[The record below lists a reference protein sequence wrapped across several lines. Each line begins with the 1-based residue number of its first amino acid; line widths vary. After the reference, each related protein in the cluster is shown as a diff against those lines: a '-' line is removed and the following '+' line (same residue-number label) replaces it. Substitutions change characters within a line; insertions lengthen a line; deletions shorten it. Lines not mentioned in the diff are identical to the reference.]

1 MKISAIGIQKC
12 IATGLVESNL
22 TVYANVK
29 VPESL
34 LLPHDRVGDD
44 GHSVGALQQQ
54 VRKGA
59 NGKWWW
65 GDAKTC
71 MDPTSSARLFYQ
83 ALARLDYTR
92 GSNPGM
98 YAQAVQQSAYPDRYQ
113 ERMPEARDIFHRLI
127 GQAGAQAPIV
137 REGKPVGWTGDPV
150 WLEDVLREALGDRL
164 KTLSGWQTRGH
175 GDFLDVRGIVVH
187 HTGNSRESAES
198 IARGRPDLPGPLSQ
212 IHIDPQGIVTIVAV
226 GVAWHAGAGSYPDF
240 LPNNMA
246 NQHMIGIECA
256 WPTIHAGGGYD
267 ENEAW
272 PDAQIISM
280 RDTCAAIM
288 NRLNLPAG
296 RVIGHK
302 EWAGS
307 AQGKWDPGAIS
318 MPWWRAEVA
327 KAMKARAWERPD
339 VVIPEL
345 PPPPPV
351 RLPKPANER
360 TDRLLL
366 EEIWDQ
372 LRGPNGRGW
381 PQLGGLSVVDALAK
395 LLEDK

>member
-1 MKISAIGIQKC
+1 
-12 IATGLVESNL
+12 
-22 TVYANVK
+22 
-29 VPESL
+29 
-34 LLPHDRVGDD
+34 
-44 GHSVGALQQQ
+44 
-54 VRKGA
+54 
-59 NGKWWW
+59 
-65 GDAKTC
+65 
-71 MDPTSSARLFYQ
+71 
-83 ALARLDYTR
+83 
-92 GSNPGM
+92 
-98 YAQAVQQSAYPDRYQ
+98 
-113 ERMPEARDIFHRLI
+113 
-127 GQAGAQAPIV
+127 
-137 REGKPVGWTGDPV
+137 
-150 WLEDVLREALGDRL
+150 
-164 KTLSGWQTRGH
+164 
-175 GDFLDVRGIVVH
+175 
-187 HTGNSRESAES
+187 
-198 IARGRPDLPGPLSQ
+198 
-212 IHIDPQGIVTIVAV
+212 VTIVAV

-307 AQGKWDPGAIS
+307 SQGKWDPGAIS